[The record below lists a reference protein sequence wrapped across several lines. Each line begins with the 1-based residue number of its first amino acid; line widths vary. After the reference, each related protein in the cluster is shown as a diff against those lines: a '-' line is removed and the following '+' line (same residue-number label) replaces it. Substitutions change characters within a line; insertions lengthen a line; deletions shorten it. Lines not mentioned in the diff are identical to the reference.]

1 MASAV
6 GVRQIL
12 PGSGP
17 PVGVLPNLAWQNEE
31 FVLAPGDT
39 VVMYTDGIAEARRAD
54 GEPLGYDGLARL
66 IVETEAATPSR
77 NGADAGTGA
86 WLDNLAA
93 RLNGRTGPPPD
104 DDWTALLVQHAARQ
118 G

>member
-1 MASAV
+1 MRAPTQITAISGRTAASH
-6 GVRQIL
+6 RL
-12 PGSGP
+12 
-17 PVGVLPNLAWQNEE
+17 E
-31 FVLAPGDT
+31 PGDRLLFT
-39 VVMYTDGIAEARRAD
+39 TDGIAEARRAD

-93 RLNGRTGPPPD
+93 RVNGLTGPHPD